1 MECKYSLIRE
11 IFKDF
16 NESGIKSDDKLGE
29 VARKIH
35 SKTANVL
42 LFPLSEIKVKKVI

>member
-1 MECKYSLIRE
+1 M
-11 IFKDF
+11 
-16 NESGIKSDDKLGE
+16 LGE

-42 LFPLSEIKVKKVI
+42 LFPLSEIKVKKSDLRSQHFLIAL

>member
-1 MECKYSLIRE
+1 MYTQISLECKYSLIRE

-16 NESGIKSDDKLGE
+16 NESGIKTDDMLGE

-35 SKTANVL
+35 SKTA
-42 LFPLSEIKVKKVI
+42 